1 MKYVTKYDKKS
12 GYVIDDSLVDD
23 DYLLNE
29 DETSVQPPSGL
40 KFPYKFDA
48 NNQVWMSADPE
59 KYEIWKQEQLK
70 KYPLVPIQPSVEQ
83 QLTMKQSQQLVSA
96 KAMLINQNQANAK
109 LILTNQQQANQIKQL
124 QQMVMNANQQ
134 QAVTKS
140 KEEK

>member
-1 MKYVTKYDKKS
+1 MKYVTKYDKES

-40 KFPYKFDA
+40 KFPYRFDA

-96 KAMLINQNQANAK
+96 KAMLINQNQ
-109 LILTNQQQANQIKQL
+109 QQANQIKQL

-134 QAVTKS
+134 QAITS
-140 KEEK
+140 KE